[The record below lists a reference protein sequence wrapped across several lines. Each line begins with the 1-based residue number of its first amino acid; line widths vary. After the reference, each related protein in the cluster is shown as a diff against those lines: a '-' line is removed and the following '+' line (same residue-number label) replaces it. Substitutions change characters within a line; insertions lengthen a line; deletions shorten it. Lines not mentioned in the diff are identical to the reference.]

1 MTASA
6 TPWTAEEDAIL
17 RAAVTSRRLRGS
29 IPWDKVA
36 RATGRTRGAVHARAR
51 RLGLALPG
59 RPWTAEED
67 AYLLR
72 EWADN
77 RMRTL
82 QEHLPSRSARAILHR
97 AAWLGM
103 RCADRRQGLVSITVA
118 AEHAGYSPDGLLSLL
133 ARQGVTPHR
142 VNARVKSDTQRPRL
156 YVALDDV
163 AAAVARDVRLE
174 TPRAAARRLGVS
186 QHTVYARLRAAG
198 VQPPP
203 GRPAYLPPETID
215 RAMGV
220 AA

>member
-1 MTASA
+1 MKALS
-6 TPWTAEEDAIL
+6 
-17 RAAVTSRRLRGS
+17 
-29 IPWDKVA
+29 DKVA
-36 RATGRTRGAVHARAR
+36 WATGRTPEAAHCRAR
-51 RLGLALPG
+51 RLGLVLPG

-82 QEHLPSRSARAILHR
+82 QEHLPGRSARAILHR

-142 VNARVKSDTQRPRL
+142 VDAHVKAGTQRRRL

-163 AAAVARDVRLE
+163 AAAVARDVAWE

-186 QHTVYARLRAAG
+186 PDTVYARLRAAG
-198 VQPPP
+198 VPATG